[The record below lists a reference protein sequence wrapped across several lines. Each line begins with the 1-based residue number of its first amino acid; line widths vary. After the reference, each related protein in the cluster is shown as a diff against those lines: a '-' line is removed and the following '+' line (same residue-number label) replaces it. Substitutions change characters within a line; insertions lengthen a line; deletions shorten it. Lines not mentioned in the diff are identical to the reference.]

1 MDIKNPFATGFNL
14 AVRKRRAFR
23 GRIEDRFRFAK
34 TLSSITEGEKPIPSV
49 TVRDESSSQSP
60 KAKEKRRAH
69 HRKIDDWSS
78 FAKIPP
84 LDFSP
89 SASAKPI
96 EKR

>member
-14 AVRKRRAFR
+14 AVRKRRAVR

-34 TLSSITEGEKPIPSV
+34 IPPSITEGEKPV
-49 TVRDESSSQSP
+49 AY
-60 KAKEKRRAH
+60 AKGKRRVLL
-69 HRKIDDWSS
+69 SV
-78 FAKIPP
+78 AKGFFTEGEKPA
-84 LDFSP
+84 P